1 MIWWPMSWLNL
12 ICIVESNGNLL
23 GERINDNKKYNSE
36 MEQKPS
42 SADELNMLY
51 IRDTFAINHYEKKSG
66 ANFI

>member
-1 MIWWPMSWLNL
+1 
-12 ICIVESNGNLL
+12 
-23 GERINDNKKYNSE
+23 

-51 IRDTFAINHYEKKSG
+51 IRDTFAISPYEKKSG